1 MTLLDPLAL
10 PEWELEVPDGRVSVR
25 GQSYSAPVE
34 DLLGKVMDLQPR
46 WTSKNTAEMQERG
59 VIIRQELPAAL
70 RAHAAALA
78 RALGTAPDELG
89 VEGRDGTGLKTEV
102 PWVRVFGRE
111 QSPSATTGWYVVY
124 LFSASGQRVYLSLN
138 QGTTIWTGGDYKAR
152 KAEDLRARVGWA
164 RPLLAE
170 AMATRQDLHQTIQL
184 DARTPLG
191 RGYGPGNV
199 VAIAYER
206 DSIPGQDILLADLL
220 FMTGLLRTLYEAER
234 LAPYIP
240 GDPAPEVLEAEQS
253 AARTAGR
260 RTPKGTRPRRSG
272 QGFLLTASERKA
284 IESHSVRM
292 ATEYFK
298 AQGWSVKDVGAKE
311 SFDLLLSRGDER
323 CRAEVKGTT
332 SAGTEVILTRAEVE
346 KQRTYYPHNALV
358 VVHSIELDRTGDEP
372 TTSGGVL
379 HCTSPWAVHDED
391 LTVIS
396 YAYRTPVGNAGPDD
410 DLGKPGRFP
419 PHVPQQRQGQE
430 KGQVTDGGPGPL

>member
-1 MTLLDPLAL
+1 
-10 PEWELEVPDGRVSVR
+10 
-25 GQSYSAPVE
+25 
-34 DLLGKVMDLQPR
+34 MDLQPS
-46 WTSKNTAEMQERG
+46 WTSKNTAEMQARG
-59 VIIRQELPAAL
+59 VTIRQELPASL

-102 PWVRVFGRE
+102 PWVRVFGRQ

-124 LFSASGQRVYLSLN
+124 LFSAPGRRVYLSLN

-206 DSIPGQDILLADLL
+206 DSIPGQDVLLADLL
-220 FMTGLLRTLYEAER
+220 FMTGLLGTLYEEER
-234 LAPYIP
+234 LASHIP

-260 RTPKGTRPRRSG
+260 RTPSGTRPRRSG

-323 CRAEVKGTT
+323 CRVEVKGTT

-379 HCTSPWAVHDED
+379 HCTSPWAVHDGD

-396 YAYRTPVGNAGPDD
+396 YAYRTSVGEVGPDEEQGEQV
-410 DLGKPGRFP
+410 LFP
-419 PHVPQQRQGQE
+419 PHVPQQRQG
-430 KGQVTDGGPGPL
+430 DGETQATNGRHGPL

>member
-1 MTLLDPLAL
+1 
-10 PEWELEVPDGRVSVR
+10 
-25 GQSYSAPVE
+25 
-34 DLLGKVMDLQPR
+34 MDLQPS
-46 WTSKNTAEMQERG
+46 WTSKNTPEMRARG
-59 VIIRQELPAAL
+59 VIIRQELPSAL
-70 RAHAAALA
+70 RRHAAALA
-78 RALGTAPDELG
+78 QALDAAPSPGGLG
-89 VEGRDGTGLKTEV
+89 IEGRDGTGLKTEV

-124 LFSASGQRVYLSLN
+124 LFSATGQRVYLSLN

-170 AMATRQDLHQTIQL
+170 AVATRQDLQETIQL

-206 DSIPGQDILLADLL
+206 DSIPGQDVLLADLL
-220 FMTGLLRTLYEAER
+220 FMTGLLGNLYEKER
-234 LAPYIP
+234 LAPHIP

-260 RTPKGTRPRRSG
+260 RTPSGTRPRRSG
-272 QGFLLTASERKA
+272 QGFVLTASERKA
-284 IESHSVRM
+284 IEDHSVRM

-298 AQGWSVKDVGAKE
+298 ERGWSVKDVGAKE

-332 SAGTEVILTRAEVE
+332 SPGTEVILTRAEVE

-358 VVHSIELDRTGDEP
+358 VVHSIKLDRTGDEP

-396 YAYRTPVGNAGPDD
+396 YSYHTPVNKADAEED
-410 DLGKPGRFP
+410 PGLFLP
-419 PHVPQQRQGQE
+419 NVPEQRQGQ
-430 KGQVTDGGPGPL
+430 GDVQVTGGEHSPL

>member
-1 MTLLDPLAL
+1 MRACPSVGLARHPLAQR
-10 PEWELEVPDGRVSVR
+10 VTVSGR
-25 GQSYSAPVE
+25 GYSALVE
-34 DLLGKVMDLQPR
+34 DLLSKIMDLQPS
-46 WTSKNTAEMQERG
+46 WTSKNTAEMQARG
-59 VIIRQELPAAL
+59 VTIRQEFPAAL

-124 LFSASGQRVYLSLN
+124 LFSASGRRVYLSLN

-152 KAEDLRARVGWA
+152 KAEDLRARIGWA

-206 DSIPGQDILLADLL
+206 DNIPGQEVLLADLL
-220 FMTGLLRTLYEAER
+220 FMTRLLRTLYEAER
-234 LAPYIP
+234 LAPHIP
-240 GDPAPEVLEAEQS
+240 GDPAPEVLEAELS

-260 RTPKGTRPRRSG
+260 RTPSGTRPRRSG

-284 IESHSVRM
+284 IESHGVRM
-292 ATEYFK
+292 AIEYFK
-298 AQGWSVKDVGAKE
+298 AQGWSVKDVGARE

-323 CRAEVKGTT
+323 CHAEVKGTT
-332 SAGTEVILTRAEVE
+332 STGAEVILTRAEVE
-346 KQRTYYPHNALV
+346 KQRTYYPNNALV

-372 TTSGGVL
+372 TTRGGLL
-379 HCTSPWAVHDED
+379 HCTSPWAVRDDD

-396 YAYRTPVGNAGPDD
+396 YAYRTPTGKMDPDAEVGN
-410 DLGKPGRFP
+410 PGLFP

-430 KGQVTDGGPGPL
+430 KAQVTDGEPGPL

>member
-1 MTLLDPLAL
+1 
-10 PEWELEVPDGRVSVR
+10 
-25 GQSYSAPVE
+25 
-34 DLLGKVMDLQPR
+34 MDLQPS
-46 WTSKNTAEMQERG
+46 WTPKNTAEMQTRG
-59 VIIRQELPAAL
+59 VTIRQELPSAL

-78 RALGTAPDELG
+78 RALGTTPAELG
-89 VEGRDGTGLKTEV
+89 IEGRDGTGLKTEV

-111 QSPSATTGWYVVY
+111 QSPSATTGWYAVY

-152 KAEDLRARVGWA
+152 KAEDLQARVGWA

-170 AMATRQDLHQTIQL
+170 AMATRQDLHQMIQL

-206 DSIPGQDILLADLL
+206 DSIPRQDVLLGDLL
-220 FMTGLLRTLYEAER
+220 FMVGLLRTLYEAER

-260 RTPKGTRPRRSG
+260 RTPNGTQPRRSG
-272 QGFLLTASERKA
+272 QGFVLTACERKA

-292 ATEYFK
+292 ATEHFK
-298 AQGWSVKDVGAKE
+298 AQGWAVKDVGAKE

-323 CRAEVKGTT
+323 CRVEVKGTT
-332 SAGTEVILTRAEVE
+332 SAGAEVILTRAEVE
-346 KQRTYYPHNALV
+346 KQRAYYPHNALV

-372 TTSGGVL
+372 RASGGVL
-379 HCTSPWAVHDED
+379 HCTSPWDLHDED

-396 YAYRTPVGNAGPDD
+396 YAYRTPVGKMIPEEK
-410 DLGKPGRFP
+410 LGKPGLFP
-419 PHVPQQRQGQE
+419 PHVPQQRQRQE
-430 KGQVTDGGPGPL
+430 KGHVTDGELGPL